1 MNNTIDTLRRIA
13 KNQFA
18 RAAFFCYFAY
28 QVFLIP
34 SSYFGIEEQTH
45 SSDALFYILLLLLIL
60 SLSFAVISILLLTE
74 DRDLP
79 KIPFLEFLLQVSVF
93 VSGCWFVTTIYTL
106 LFALFSRI
114 DLNQKE
120 VSFDL
125 IVKMI
130 IFATGYVF
138 LTSIYFAGLS
148 LIIAKRSYKDYF
160 SNLRRIFSDRG
171 TYFYVGGY
179 LAIIALFV
187 ATIVL
192 TGYQFEFVNRFL
204 YFAGVGFIYL
214 DFILL
219 TLYIQR
225 LK

>member
-1 MNNTIDTLRRIA
+1 M
-13 KNQFA
+13 
-18 RAAFFCYFAY
+18 
-28 QVFLIP
+28 
-34 SSYFGIEEQTH
+34 
-45 SSDALFYILLLLLIL
+45 
-60 SLSFAVISILLLTE
+60 TE

-79 KIPFLEFLLQVSVF
+79 KIPFLELLLQVSVF
-93 VSGCWFVTTIYTL
+93 VSGCWFVTIIYTL